1 MSKEHENQGHHEEI
15 DFLNGLDPDPPAKAK
30 SQAQPPPQPQL
41 RAIPAPAPLP
51 SASTG
56 LHRLLEFTGIALISA
71 ALTAGLVVWKLG
83 PRDDRP
89 APGVDAVALGRA
101 FVPKLANALADGF
114 VAGAE
119 AIQAGKTMG
128 EGNSVLKATFQ
139 ASRAKAFDDHA
150 GKAIQNLVPD
160 GQEIPD
166 AATREA
172 VVNLFHGFAKGL
184 RGTR

>member
-1 MSKEHENQGHHEEI
+1 MSKEHENQGQHEEI
-15 DFLNGLDPDPPAKAK
+15 DFLNGLDPEPTAKGK

-41 RAIPAPAPLP
+41 RAVPAPLP

-56 LHRLLEFTGIALISA
+56 LHRLLEFCRDRGAISA
-71 ALTAGLVVWKLG
+71 AATAGLVVWG
-83 PRDDRP
+83 EVGDRGRI
-89 APGVDAVALGRA
+89 ARAGGVDAVALGRA

-114 VAGAE
+114 VAGVE

-150 GKAIQNLVPD
+150 GKAIQNL
-160 GQEIPD
+160 D
-166 AATREA
+166 ARWPRRFRTRPPERPWSTCSTVSPRA
-172 VVNLFHGFAKGL
+172 
-184 RGTR
+184 